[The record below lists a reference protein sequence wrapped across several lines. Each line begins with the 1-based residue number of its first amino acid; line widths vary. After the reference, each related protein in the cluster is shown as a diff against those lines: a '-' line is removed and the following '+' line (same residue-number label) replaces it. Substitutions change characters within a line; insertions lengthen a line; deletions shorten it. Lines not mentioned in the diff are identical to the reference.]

1 MKECYTNT
9 NNHYILNLEKGTAI
23 DSGLR
28 GSAARFVNHSCS
40 PNSEMQKW
48 NVNGLPRIGLF
59 AIDNIPAGTE
69 LTYDYNFD
77 WFEGAQMQICLCGEP
92 NCRGFI
98 GKKTLNQKSTTPTS
112 TKSSESSSPVSSKG
126 RKKATYTS
134 KLVSTKGLKAKTSSS
149 KKTRSSSPTQSITE
163 PVLKIE
169 EDMTPVIPDTEDEF
183 EDVHDEPTDLAMT
196 ESTDNVSKSTAD
208 NTFVSES
215 ESNLEKIKASRR
227 RGRPKGSKTQK
238 PELLDY
244 YSSTTRL
251 TRSSFSQPLTRSK
264 RNLALTKNQK
274 VTETNPKFTGKT
286 LPTRKPTSLPQKETS
301 DNEDYEAVV
310 AISISP
316 EPSSTPA
323 SFAAAPVFEASGQSN
338 VEEHSVVDIGST
350 DLNEEPSSGS
360 ELIGHMITRS
370 TRMTKESF
378 ERAES
383 SNRLNTKA
391 CLLKNQQTKHS
402 KFNDSASPVS
412 KATDCSNDS
421 SFSDIK
427 ALELNK
433 RTESVLEVPETDVS
447 TSNSSMPFSRSTRKQ
462 HTDSEHPVSQM
473 GSPVLSSISSF
484 SSLKSISLVETKT
497 NSSIKRSK
505 SVSVSKTSRPRRKR
519 KQSVPFEA
527 ENTVSSA
534 DSAIKNL
541 PSSQKVLT
549 GFNKHA
555 QNGPELVNSSSDPS
569 DLHSS
574 VGKSSGFTPVVVENS
589 TVGTDTRNTATTST
603 ASAYTTGPQ
612 KPISKTPHVIE
623 PQSISMVSSLGHKNT
638 TVSPTSTS
646 PYRSTINSSD
656 HQSHSSMNMSQGS
669 QNQQQQYYYPS
680 LPLQAHPSQHQQQP
694 HQQNQQSQQ
703 PQQLPKITT
712 ESFQSAPNMIHTPT
726 APYVSSYPSSQRV
739 SNYSGY
745 YGQNHQYALV
755 PLHPPTSSYPPAAY
769 PPPHTGHVIPLGHS
783 MQHVPPPNISTP
795 LPSISSTEQMAP
807 PPPPNFSIPPSQPP
821 SSQQQQQ
828 SSQQFPLPP
837 QPQQHPQHL
846 PQQQPY
852 QQQQYAHPQH
862 FQQSSHLSQNPLHPS
877 QLTSNKYDSYDQRR
891 LSLPGNSGSD
901 VTRNPDIHHNTL
913 SSVSTGHPSIL
924 PHRPRSYSVYQSST
938 SNEGHTITEPP
949 RNLITDPQNYRIQN
963 HGSTGSDSNWRQQ
976 VSIQS
981 LVSSPPSD
989 SRPPQPQKETRT
1001 SPQRTNSISSI
1012 VNPHNEFFSNHNV
1025 ANKSTLPK
1033 VDSISAGSA
1042 NANSAIVKK
1051 PNSVTPVAAPSKT
1064 IKETPL
1070 KSGSVS
1076 VQSRT
1081 KLIKLN
1087 KTKQLTKPK
1096 RGRPPNST
1104 RLNLA
1109 SPQPIAPLAVAS
1121 TSSVGSSI
1129 LSLKADSVSIQ
1140 PKTGLTSS
1148 TAIASSDKAKRRPR
1162 PANPKSSTTVPPANK
1177 PRRGRPPNSG
1187 PAQRNFLAPLALRPQ
1202 VLPAEGKTDSS
1213 RPGAFPGH
1221 IPVRTNLLGG
1231 KSISG
1236 SQGLRLQPTKLMDQS
1251 MLGKRLRVGEDNGIL
1266 TKRFKGF
1273 SSVIPSTHA
1282 VVVAPVTVSTS
1293 KSQGSKGRGTDSGT
1307 RSGRTESPKLTVSN
1321 AIKAA
1326 IGSNSKVTPVAV
1338 TPVKSI
1344 DLSGSSGL
1352 VTMLVRNN
1360 DEGNFSTSRS
1370 STVTPKRGRGRPR
1383 IRPKDYWTYNN
1394 RKARGEFGPGGSI
1407 NNGLTANIS
1416 FSGISSE
1423 TVGLDESSL
1432 TSPRGLVVHGTLV
1445 KTQPRTGSSG
1455 GSEFLAVNSHS
1466 VAATATAGSSQR
1478 E

>member
-1 MKECYTNT
+1 MKECYANT

-112 TKSSESSSPVSSKG
+112 TKSSECSSPVSIKG

-134 KLVSTKGLKAKTSSS
+134 KLVSIKGLKAKTYFS
-149 KKTRSSSPTQSITE
+149 KKTRSSSPTQSIIE

-169 EDMTPVIPDTEDEF
+169 EDTAPVIPETEDEF
-183 EDVHDEPTDLAMT
+183 EDVHDEPTDVTMT
-196 ESTDNVSKSTAD
+196 ENTDNVSKSTAD
-208 NTFVSES
+208 NSFVSEPD
-215 ESNLEKIKASRR
+215 SNLEKIKASRR

-238 PELLDY
+238 PELLEY

-251 TRSSFSQPLTRSK
+251 TRSSLSQPMTRSK
-264 RNLALTKNQK
+264 RNLALAKNQK
-274 VTETNPKFTGKT
+274 VTESNSNM
-286 LPTRKPTSLPQKETS
+286 TRKTFLTRKSVSSPGKETS
-301 DNEDYEAVV
+301 DNDDYADVI
-310 AISISP
+310 AISVTP

-323 SFAAAPVFEASGQSN
+323 SFDAAPVFEASGQSDI
-338 VEEHSVVDIGST
+338 EEHSVLDIGST
-350 DLNEEPSSGS
+350 DLNEEQSSGS
-360 ELIGHMITRS
+360 ELIDNMITRS
-370 TRMTKESF
+370 TRMTKETF
-378 ERAES
+378 ERTEI
-383 SNRLNTKA
+383 SNRLNTNTF
-391 CLLKNQQTKHS
+391 LLKNQQTKHS
-402 KFNDSASPVS
+402 KFNCSASPVS

-421 SFSDIK
+421 SISEIK
-427 ALELNK
+427 ALELSK
-433 RTESVLEVPETDVS
+433 QTESVLEVPETDIS
-447 TSNSSMPFSRSTRKQ
+447 TSNSPVPISRSTRKQ
-462 HTDSEHPVSQM
+462 HTESEHPF
-473 GSPVLSSISSF
+473 SPVLSNISSL
-484 SSLKSISLVETKT
+484 SSLKSSSVETKT
-497 NSSIKRSK
+497 NFSIKRSK
-505 SVSVSKTSRPRRKR
+505 SVSVSKISRPRRKR
-519 KQSVPFEA
+519 KQTVPFEA
-527 ENTVSSA
+527 ENTLSTA
-534 DSAIKNL
+534 DSVIKNI

-549 GFNKHA
+549 GLNKPA
-555 QNGPELVNSSSDPS
+555 QNAPELVNSSSDPS
-569 DLHSS
+569 GLHSS
-574 VGKSSGFTPVVVENS
+574 VSKDSGFVSVVENS

-603 ASAYTTGPQ
+603 ASVYTTGPQ
-612 KPISKTPHVIE
+612 NSISKTPHVIE
-623 PQSISMVSSLGHKNT
+623 SQSTGMASSLGHKNT
-638 TVSPTSTS
+638 TVSPTSSS
-646 PYRSTINSSD
+646 PYRSIINSSD
-656 HQSHSSMNMSQGS
+656 QQSHSAMNISQAS

-680 LPLQAHPSQHQQQP
+680 LPLQSHSSQHQQQP

-712 ESFQSAPNMIHTPT
+712 ESFQSAPNMIHPPT
-726 APYVSSYPSSQRV
+726 APYISSYSSSQRV
-739 SNYSGY
+739 PSYSGY
-745 YGQNHQYALV
+745 YGSNHQYALV

-769 PPPHTGHVIPLGHS
+769 PPPHTGHVISLGHG

-795 LPSISSTEQMAP
+795 LPSISSSEQMV
-807 PPPPNFSIPPSQPP
+807 PPPPNFSIPPSQSS

-837 QPQQHPQHL
+837 QPRQHSQHL
-846 PQQQPY
+846 PQQQQQPY
-852 QQQQYAHPQH
+852 QQQQYAQPQH
-862 FQQSSHLSQNPLHPS
+862 FQQSQHLSQNPLHPP

-891 LSLPGNSGSD
+891 LSLPGNSESD
-901 VTRNPDIHHNTL
+901 VTRNLDIHHNTL

-924 PHRPRSYSVYQSST
+924 PPRPRSYSVYQSST
-938 SNEGHTITEPP
+938 SNEGHAVTEPP

-989 SRPPQPQKETRT
+989 SRSLQPQKETRT

-1012 VNPHNEFFSNHNV
+1012 VNPHNEYFSNHNV
-1025 ANKSTLPK
+1025 ASKPSLPK
-1033 VDSISAGSA
+1033 VGPISAISA
-1042 NANSAIVKK
+1042 NKNSALVKN
-1051 PNSVTPVAAPSKT
+1051 PNPVTPAAAPSNT
-1064 IKETPL
+1064 AKEVPL

-1076 VQSRT
+1076 VHPRT
-1081 KLIKLN
+1081 KLTKLT
-1087 KTKQLTKPK
+1087 KVKQLTKPK

-1121 TSSVGSSI
+1121 TSGVGSSI

-1148 TAIASSDKAKRRPR
+1148 SSTIASGDKVKRKTR

-1202 VLPAEGKTDSS
+1202 VFPVDYKTDSF
-1213 RPGAFPGH
+1213 RHGKFPG
-1221 IPVRTNLLGG
+1221 IAIRTNVLGG
-1231 KSISG
+1231 NPIS
-1236 SQGLRLQPTKLMDQS
+1236 SSRGLRLQPTKPMDQS
-1251 MLGKRLRVGEDNGIL
+1251 MLGKRLRVGEDNSIL
-1266 TKRFKGF
+1266 TKRIKGF

-1293 KSQGSKGRGTDSGT
+1293 NPQGSKGRSIDSST

-1326 IGSNSKVTPVAV
+1326 IGSNSRVTPVAV

-1344 DLSGSSGL
+1344 DLAGSSGL
-1352 VTMLVRNN
+1352 VTMIVRNN
-1360 DEGNFSTSRS
+1360 DEGNFSTPRS
-1370 STVTPKRGRGRPR
+1370 GTVSTKRGRGRPR

-1407 NNGLTANIS
+1407 NNSLTANIS
-1416 FSGISSE
+1416 SSGISSE

-1432 TSPRGLVVHGTLV
+1432 TSPRGLMVHEKLA
-1445 KTQPRTGSSG
+1445 KTQPRTGSSS
-1455 GSEFLAVNSHS
+1455 GSEFLAVNSHN
-1466 VAATATAGSSQR
+1466 VAATATTGSSQR
-1478 E
+1478 K